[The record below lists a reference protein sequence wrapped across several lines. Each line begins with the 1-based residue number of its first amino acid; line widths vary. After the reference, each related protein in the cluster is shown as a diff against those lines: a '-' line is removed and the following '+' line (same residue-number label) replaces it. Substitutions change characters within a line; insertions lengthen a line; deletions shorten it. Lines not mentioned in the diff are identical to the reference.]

1 MDDRELQRLVRMAI
15 EAEELELSAEGPL
28 FLSGAPRA
36 GRRWSGALISASAA
50 AATLLV
56 AVVIASRFAAP
67 PAQGPILADGPH
79 QPKAADTP
87 GPSTSIAA
95 APGAPKAADSSEQ
108 CVIMAFYQNA
118 GGECSCLSLRT
129 HEWDG
134 GRRLVDVARS
144 ELFDAAF
151 QQQCSTEAQQVYV
164 VAVSGKPGTLPTSRE
179 QAEALGSTLAAAPE
193 TRSSD
198 ISSYAYAALPNLSP
212 DATVVAERL
221 SIRPTSRVRETLAA
235 YIAKA
240 R

>member
-1 MDDRELQRLVRMAI
+1 MAI
-15 EAEELELSAEGPL
+15 EAEELERSAEGPL
-28 FLSGAPRA
+28 LMSGAPRA
-36 GRRWSGALISASAA
+36 GRRWTGALISASAA
-50 AATLLV
+50 AATLLIAV
-56 AVVIASRFAAP
+56 AIASRFAAP
-67 PAQGPILADGPH
+67 PAPGPVLADRPQQPETGPAH
-79 QPKAADTP
+79 TP
-87 GPSTSIAA
+87 APATSVAA
-95 APGAPKAADSSEQ
+95 APDPEQ

-235 YIAKA
+235 YIARA